1 MRGTA
6 QPMGEKRRYHLWLER
21 WCRAIYEKHPDL
33 VSVAFFD
40 GPWILEVYS
49 SSSEDVPVRA
59 IDDMPEIIEALR
71 MEVAWLTKQRWFSG
85 FEGLA
90 EGFEWRLCRG
100 AH

>member
-1 MRGTA
+1 MRGMA
-6 QPMGEKRRYHLWLER
+6 QPMGEKRRHHLWLER

-40 GPWILEVYS
+40 GPWILEV
-49 SSSEDVPVRA
+49 
-59 IDDMPEIIEALR
+59 
-71 MEVAWLTKQRWFSG
+71 AWLTKQRWFSG